1 MKIHGLYYM
10 QLKTLDVAN
19 HFQKMADEQR
29 KVADGEKLIY
39 FAWIGDISNTTT
51 VLNY

>member
-1 MKIHGLYYM
+1 M

-19 HFQKMADEQR
+19 HFQKMANEQR

-39 FAWIGDISNTTT
+39 FAWKEDISDATT